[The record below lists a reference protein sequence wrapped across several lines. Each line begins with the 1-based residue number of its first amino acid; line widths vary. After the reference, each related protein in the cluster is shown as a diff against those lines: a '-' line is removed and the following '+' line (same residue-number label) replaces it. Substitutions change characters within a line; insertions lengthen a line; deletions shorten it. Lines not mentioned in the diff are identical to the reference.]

1 MHCTLIKDQI
11 RQKFNSDTIFIIYK
25 EEEYIER
32 YETDDD
38 TYKQKVDSHT
48 IQSKNLS
55 LITIM
60 YLDLH
65 KFLNR
70 LTAYGTLI

>member
-1 MHCTLIKDQI
+1 MFFAKTVKHLQIHKQMHCTLIKDQI
-11 RQKFNSDTIFIIYK
+11 RQKFNSDTIFVIYK

-48 IQSKNLS
+48 IQSKVGKKKR
-55 LITIM
+55 IF
-60 YLDLH
+60 H
-65 KFLNR
+65 
-70 LTAYGTLI
+70 